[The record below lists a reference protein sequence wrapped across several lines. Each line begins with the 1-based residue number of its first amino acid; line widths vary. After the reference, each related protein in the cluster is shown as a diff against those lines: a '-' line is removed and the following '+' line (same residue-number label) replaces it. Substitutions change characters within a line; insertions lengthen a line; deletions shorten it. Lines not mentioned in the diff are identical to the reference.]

1 MVVDAS
7 VVVGVVVD
15 AEVVVAGSVVVDATD
30 VVDTTVVCET
40 VVGDKI
46 CEDDG
51 ATVDAMVVDSRV
63 EVGPAVV
70 TVVESAGRVVV
81 FNAWGCTEVVCVSG
95 EPVVVVTPLAPVVA
109 GASVRDVELV
119 G

>member
-1 MVVDAS
+1 MVAS
-7 VVVGVVVD
+7 VVVGGVVD

-30 VVDTTVVCET
+30 VVDTTVGCET
-40 VVGDKI
+40 VVGDKVDD
-46 CEDDG
+46 DDG
-51 ATVDAMVVDSRV
+51 ATVDAMVVDSMV
-63 EVGPAVV
+63 EVGPAVA

-95 EPVVVVTPLAPVVA
+95 EPVVVVTPLVPVVA